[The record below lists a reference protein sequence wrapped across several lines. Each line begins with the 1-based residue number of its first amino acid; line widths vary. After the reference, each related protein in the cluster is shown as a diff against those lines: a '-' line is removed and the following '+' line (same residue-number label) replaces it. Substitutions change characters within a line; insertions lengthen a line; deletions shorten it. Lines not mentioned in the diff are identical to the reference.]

1 MPLFDLQCIECG
13 KQVEILF
20 NKVPEFVTY
29 DQLTAEEK
37 ADIYRIQSKHIKGYD
52 LIYCGDDR
60 WANQICSCGGFQE
73 LVTPLT
79 SMHPDKMWS
88 GINTGQGY
96 FTSQKSYDRV
106 VKQKGLESVT
116 VRELESIRKN
126 VRKTKQAKRE
136 RQLNNLTA
144 HIQKELAH
152 VEISPDGN
160 TVKEKRKYLR
170 KRD

>member
-1 MPLFDLQCIECG
+1 MFPKAPD
-13 KQVEILF
+13 
-20 NKVPEFVTY
+20 FVTY
-29 DQLTAEEK
+29 DELTIEEK
-37 ADIYRIQSKHIKGYD
+37 ADLHRIKNKKFRNFEI
-52 LIYCGDDR
+52 IYCGDTR
-60 WANQICSCGGFQE
+60 FKNQVCRCGGFQE

-79 SMHPDKMWS
+79 TMHPDKMWS

-160 TVKEKRKYLR
+160 TVKEKRKYAR